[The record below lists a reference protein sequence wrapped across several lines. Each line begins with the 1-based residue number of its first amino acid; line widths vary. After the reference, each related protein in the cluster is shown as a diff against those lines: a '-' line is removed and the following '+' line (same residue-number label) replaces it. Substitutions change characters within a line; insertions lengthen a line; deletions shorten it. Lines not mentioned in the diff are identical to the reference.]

1 MGGAPTRSRGLTGL
15 GSRAVAAETV
25 ARETASG
32 CSPGWEPLPRV
43 AANPPHPGSAQARPC
58 RAQLPFSKG
67 DPPDPSPLRG
77 HREQLG
83 RGDCEGDRPAEG
95 PSRTSGWL
103 PGHAL
108 HRFRPQFPL
117 WAPRVGPT
125 RTLADAEVHNIHP
138 TGPECFAGLCNR
150 SEPCGSNIPNL
161 RGYWVWGHSGEAK
174 VTPSAGL
181 GPERRAEASAED
193 RAWRLMGSCPRC

>member
-1 MGGAPTRSRGLTGL
+1 MPRRPLPGKLPQAARLAGSPSPALQRTPPTPGLRKRSLAGPS
-15 GSRAVAAETV
+15 SRSP
-25 ARETASG
+25 RET
-32 CSPGWEPLPRV
+32 PRT
-43 AANPPHPGSAQARPC
+43 PPHYA
-58 RAQLPFSKG
+58 
-67 DPPDPSPLRG
+67 DT
-77 HREQLG
+77 EQLG

-95 PSRTSGWL
+95 PSRTSGWRQ
-103 PGHAL
+103 GHAL

-150 SEPCGSNIPNL
+150 SEPCGSNIPSL

-174 VTPSAGL
+174 VTPSARL

-193 RAWRLMGSCPRC
+193 PAWRPMGSCPRC